1 MFLRQIKKKLG
12 TRSTLEQN
20 KVGDEEFKNGAAAVL
35 ISAIFYQSRPKNF
48 SLYDIRAGAGLCQP
62 PRYQKV
68 KKAPGNEID
77 FLRRI

>member
-48 SLYDIRAGAGLCQP
+48 SLYDIRAWRRFVSAATLSESE
-62 PRYQKV
+62 KS
-68 KKAPGNEID
+68 PGE
-77 FLRRI
+77 